1 MMKCFFGR
9 ISASNKSF
17 LGLRFFFNES
27 MPTWSVLGEV
37 PGFHVLHPFSS
48 SLVALA
54 GSATIQAGCSCQ
66 AGRQTLSPLP
76 AAWNLESDSLNVF
89 ELFRPYFV
97 LQANATH
104 SHQFLCR
111 LPQLQA
117 ICSSCVA
124 PECKRHRPG
133 AMPPNRN
140 AQQDVRGQGHDVDL
154 DEATFRV
161 EIV

>member
-1 MMKCFFGR
+1 MFCIPFPLHLLPWQAARPFKLAVAAR
-9 ISASNKSF
+9 
-17 LGLRFFFNES
+17 
-27 MPTWSVLGEV
+27 
-37 PGFHVLHPFSS
+37 PGDRRCHRYPRP
-48 SLVALA
+48 
-54 GSATIQAGCSCQ
+54 GT
-66 AGRQTLSPLP
+66 
-76 AAWNLESDSLNVF
+76 WNLIPLTCSNCLGHTLCS
-89 ELFRPYFV
+89 R
-97 LQANATH
+97 QNATH